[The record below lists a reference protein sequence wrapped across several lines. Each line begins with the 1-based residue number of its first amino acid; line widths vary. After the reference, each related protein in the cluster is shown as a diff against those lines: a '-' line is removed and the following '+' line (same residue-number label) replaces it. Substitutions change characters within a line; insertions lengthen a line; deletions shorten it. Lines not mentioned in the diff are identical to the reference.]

1 MLYKSHNSYLFLIA
15 YVTVG
20 FYNREKGLGRCFHG
34 QGHLFST
41 HVDLNVNFH
50 SHSLGKVRHG
60 RLSYNPSPGQQR
72 QADHEDSL
80 PGQPPY
86 LKVVMERVVEEKSAS
101 AVAFRA
107 ASQWESLS
115 QGNKMERVEKIT
127 LILLWPPHSHA
138 WVHTP
143 ACTKWVCYTW
153 GELEGGEIEMT
164 KKEQNQEW

>member
-1 MLYKSHNSYLFLIA
+1 MSQLVFIIERKDWGDASM
-15 YVTVG
+15 G
-20 FYNREKGLGRCFHG
+20 KG
-34 QGHLFST
+34 T
-41 HVDLNVNFH
+41 Y
-50 SHSLGKVRHG
+50 SLRMWTWMWISSSSGKVRHG
-60 RLSYNPSPGQQR
+60 RLSYNPSPGQQK

-101 AVAFRA
+101 DVAFIA

-153 GELEGGEIEMT
+153 GEMEGGEIEMT